1 MNKIIFFFYLACFS
15 VFASDVTININGSV
29 LSQSCNVSSDNL
41 ITNIYFNDLS
51 SSDFTSVGSVSE
63 TQPMSIHLENC
74 TGNINNMSYQF
85 SGDSD
90 KTDSTLLKISGKPN
104 SVKDEIATGIA
115 IEILDKNKKKISL
128 NTKQFLN
135 DVVNTSNYDLSFNL
149 RYKSTDSKVKSGD
162 ASSIMYL
169 DIYYE

>member
-1 MNKIIFFFYLACFS
+1 MNKIIFFFYLSCFS
-15 VFASDVTININGSV
+15 VFANDVTININGGI

-41 ITNIYFNDLS
+41 ITNVYFNDLS

-63 TQPMSIHLENC
+63 TQPISIHLENC

-85 SGDSD
+85 SGESD
-90 KTDSTLLKISGKPN
+90 KIDSTLLKISGKPN
-104 SVKDEIATGIA
+104 SIKDEIATGIA

-128 NTKQFLN
+128 NTKQFFN
-135 DVVNTSNYDLSFNL
+135 EVINTSNYDLSFNL
-149 RYKSTDSKVKSGD
+149 RYKSTDSKVSSGD
-162 ASSIMYL
+162 ASSILYL